1 MHQVQPNQTT
11 LLIEECYKPNRIQ
24 SNRLSIMSY
33 RSHRLSETSS
43 HDHALRFLQ
52 EEGRRNENRREVQAI
67 DWLRCKFLKFI
78 TSSSSSTTDTPHTA
92 PFTKLQGKGQYIP
105 DGLTKEQ
112 YAKFA
117 KDQADKKIK
126 NTKKFYVGKN
136 AETLTEWMLAE
147 EKKGN
152 VGKGLLSNH
161 RLVKCKYEGW
171 YTDESPV

>member
-1 MHQVQPNQTT
+1 MCTQFYNHH
-11 LLIEECYKPNRIQ
+11 
-24 SNRLSIMSY
+24 Y
-33 RSHRLSETSS
+33 RE
-43 HDHALRFLQ
+43 Q
-52 EEGRRNENRREVQAI
+52 N
-67 DWLRCKFLKFI
+67 
-78 TSSSSSTTDTPHTA
+78 
-92 PFTKLQGKGQYIP
+92 KGTYIP

-117 KDQADKKIK
+117 KDVEEKKLK
-126 NTKKFYVGKN
+126 NSKKFYLGKK
-136 AETLTEWMLAE
+136 AETLTEWVLAE

>member
-1 MHQVQPNQTT
+1 M
-11 LLIEECYKPNRIQ
+11 
-24 SNRLSIMSY
+24 SNSVKY
-33 RSHRLSETSS
+33 RRTPIVKDNVNLTMCTQFYNH
-43 HDHALRFLQ
+43 HY
-52 EEGRRNENRREVQAI
+52 REQN
-67 DWLRCKFLKFI
+67 
-78 TSSSSSTTDTPHTA
+78 
-92 PFTKLQGKGQYIP
+92 KGTYIP

-117 KDQADKKIK
+117 KDVEEKKLK
-126 NTKKFYVGKN
+126 NSKKFYLGKK
-136 AETLTEWMLAE
+136 AETLTEWVLAE